1 MNKMVF
7 ALLLFLS
14 GVVCG
19 QTTLTE
25 LVSLGLTETY
35 QSKNIQLR
43 RQILD
48 AEIASFKAS
57 VGWQLGLG
65 GQVPAYAKSNLSTVQ
80 NDGNIAFQA
89 VNYNNSSIGAKLS
102 KTIWQTGGEI
112 QIASGL
118 QRFDNFSSQKHV
130 YNGIPIR
137 LSFRQKLAGYNPYKW
152 EKENNLI
159 KKEINQRQSKV
170 DKMMIR
176 RDITEAFFDV
186 LLAQNEIQASEND
199 VALTQELM
207 NIAQVQD
214 SLGVI
219 SKKQLLQ
226 LQLQLKLAQSK
237 LNIADSQLMSAK
249 SRLSTLLG
257 NRINLEDKFA
267 IPLPVS
273 SHADVDAIVHFAK
286 ANRPEWL
293 EYRRRI
299 QAQSEQVKWTSRK
312 YGPYIGLDASVG
324 VIRSD
329 VALSPI
335 YTDAQ
340 QDYGISLSFNI
351 PIFDS
356 HLKQN
361 KVLTEKLKLE
371 EQKNES
377 QQAMMKLEDEII
389 RLAKE
394 FDACQKR
401 LDFAKEIQDIA
412 TQNLKI
418 TTKTFKQGLI
428 NIAELNL
435 AIQAKNQALRNYL
448 TETRRYWLFYYELNL

>member
-1 MNKMVF
+1 MNKI
-7 ALLLFLS
+7 ALVILLFWS
-14 GVVCG
+14 RATWG
-19 QTTLTE
+19 QITLNE
-25 LVSLGLTETY
+25 LVSFGLAETY

-57 VGWQLGLG
+57 IGWKLGLG

-89 VNYNNSSIGAKLS
+89 VNYNNSSIRAKLS

-118 QRFDNFSSQKHV
+118 QRFDNFNSLKHV
-130 YNGIPIR
+130 YNGIPLR
-137 LSFRQKLAGYNPYKW
+137 LSFRQKLIAYNPYKW
-152 EKENNLI
+152 EKKNNQI
-159 KKEINQRQSKV
+159 KKEINFRQTKV

-176 RDITEAFFDV
+176 RDITQAYFDV
-186 LLAQNEIQASEND
+186 LLAQNEIQASEDD
-199 VALTQELM
+199 VELTQELLD
-207 NIAQVQD
+207 IAKVQD

-219 SKKQLLQ
+219 SRKQFLQ
-226 LQLQLKLAQSK
+226 LQLQLKMAQSK

-249 SRLSTLLG
+249 SQLRTLLG
-257 NRINLEDKFA
+257 NRKKLDGRFE
-267 IPLPVS
+267 IPLPVES
-273 SHADVDAIVHFAK
+273 VVDVDAIVNFSK

-299 QAQSEQVKWTSRK
+299 EEQSEQVKLISRE
-312 YGPYIGLDASVG
+312 YGPYVALDASVG
-324 VIRSD
+324 LIRSD
-329 VALSPI
+329 VGLTPI

-340 QDYGISLSFNI
+340 QDYGVSLSFNI

-356 HLKQN
+356 HLKRN
-361 KVLTEKLKLE
+361 RVLIEKLKLK

-377 QQAMMKLEDEII
+377 QQAMMELEDEIM
-389 RLAKE
+389 RMAKE
-394 FDACQKR
+394 FDACQRR
-401 LDFAKEIQDIA
+401 LDFAKKIQDIA
-412 TQNLKI
+412 TQNLAI
-418 TTKTFKQGLI
+418 TTEAFKQGLI

-435 AIQAKNQALRNYL
+435 AIQDKNQALRNYL
-448 TETRRYWLFYYELNL
+448 AETRRYWLFYYELNL